1 MLRLTKVNSRAQ
13 LAPARMQRAKT
24 ITYWVTLFLAE
35 LNIDFKVNDSGVT
48 EFESLKF
55 S

>member
-1 MLRLTKVNSRAQ
+1 MLRLTKFNSRAL
-13 LAPARMQRAKT
+13 LAPAWMQRAQKN
-24 ITYWVTLFLAE
+24 TYWVALFLAE